1 MANFYDGG
9 STMFNALAY
18 GAPHP
23 SITQFLSERME
34 NLSQMVHTAGV
45 DFVQQARDAY
55 ERYSGDQAMRV
66 MRAVNRAVTNFW
78 QTDTIRPLVSIGQL
92 QHAPLTM
99 QRFLMAEPTT
109 RKMYHQQRVDGYSES
124 YVDIH
129 PGDRGQDHYD
139 YRRVMQGFVVVDDA
153 DEEGMEGFSATTY
166 FDELLPDDVELD
178 HGQQID
184 ILQSWDY
191 LQAAIEKGGDDPTSR
206 FNSAL

>member
-18 GAPHP
+18 GTPHP
-23 SITQFLSERME
+23 SITQFLSEKMD
-34 NLSQMVHTAGV
+34 NLSHMVHTAGV

-55 ERYSGDQAMRV
+55 ERYSGAEAMRV
-66 MRAVNRAVTNFW
+66 MRAVGRAVTNFW
-78 QTDTIRPLVSIGQL
+78 QTDTVRPLVSIDQL

-99 QRFLMAEPTT
+99 QRFLMAEPTV
-109 RKMYHQQRVDGYSES
+109 RKMYHQQRVDGYSET

-129 PGDRGQDHYD
+129 PGVRGHDHYD

-166 FDELLPDDVELD
+166 FDELLPDDAELD

-184 ILQSWDY
+184 IIQSWDY
-191 LQAAIEKGGDDPTSR
+191 LRAAIEKGGDDPTSR